1 MELKSRSSR
10 IVQNMGNY
18 MFQSLEEKE
27 GNFVSPFYKQC
38 EMFYLQIKIGMPTY
52 LPHDEYVK
60 KIRDILENNM
70 KEQEFYKLIKDTQ
83 ITST

>member
-1 MELKSRSSR
+1 
-10 IVQNMGNY
+10 
-18 MFQSLEEKE
+18 
-27 GNFVSPFYKQC
+27 
-38 EMFYLQIKIGMPTY
+38 MFYLQIKIGMPTY